1 MCGLS
6 PAGPSSGTAISCSNL
21 PVRPKRSRRS
31 SSSAIPTLST
41 RRSSLGRLVVS
52 AYRSSRTSM
61 SHRGPESTTTR
72 VQFRAYAEP
81 MTSAAIAALIAVL
94 ALGFVEGMRRFYPAR
109 RTWLRIRSRH
119 GRRAAR
125 LLALLLLA
133 LVVAWIAASSL
144 LDKFWYEVALDALPY
159 AFVSVALL
167 RIPSSLR
174 VIGKRM
180 REYER
185 SMGEDPDAGIDGEG
199 DGPTA
204 IAL

>member
-1 MCGLS
+1 
-6 PAGPSSGTAISCSNL
+6 
-21 PVRPKRSRRS
+21 
-31 SSSAIPTLST
+31 
-41 RRSSLGRLVVS
+41 
-52 AYRSSRTSM
+52 
-61 SHRGPESTTTR
+61 
-72 VQFRAYAEP
+72 

-125 LLALLLLA
+125 AMRMRLEAAADSRSPKLLAIVLLA
-133 LVVAWIAASSL
+133 LVAAWIAASSL

-159 AFVSVALL
+159 AFVSIALL
-167 RIPSSLR
+167 RVPSSLR
-174 VIGKRM
+174 LIGERM

-185 SMGEDPDAGIDGEG
+185 SVGEDPDRDFDGEG